1 MTSIRI
7 TSFGGMRKRNSRGL
21 QNPDAASLARDV
33 KLWHGTIAPW
43 RYPALIEETNLEQV
57 CKIYKQN
64 CCILVSDNN
73 CASFT
78 KGDPACENRVFSTGV
93 MPWPAYAT
101 LPDCPKCDSVV
112 EPQWCRLGVPKPAT
126 APTIIESDP
135 IDSPEPVTEVDYS
148 YQEKREP
155 RGYAYS
161 FVNDYGE
168 EGELSPTSSIID
180 IDTDGS
186 ATIGFNVPPNED
198 YCLEYI
204 RIYRLL
210 PLENPEIMD
219 NVDQN
224 NPATSAY
231 FLVGEIDY
239 QTGNITFVDDVAADL
254 IEDPHSESCATPP
267 LPELQNIRMTNSGS
281 LVASEGR
288 NLWFSEPW
296 EFHSWSCF
304 MTFDYCIEAIAV
316 TGNNI
321 YVITNGKAYVLN
333 DSVNEEECKCCRSV
347 AEMNEPTPIAC
358 KNTLVETPT
367 GVIFATHDGLVRIAG
382 NGLQYISL
390 GFYGSDQ
397 WGEWF
402 PHNMHSAYYKGQ
414 YFGFNSSR
422 GFIYDVSEGFYTDRN
437 VGEETHFSEL
447 SLTPNAVFATSQGEL
462 LMSFGGGIYQWDASD
477 TYLPYTW
484 RSKLN
489 VEGGTTNLGYGKIV
503 FENWIGR
510 RPAPNPVMFTLYAD
524 DRVVFRRRVNSSQ
537 IFTLPRGYDSLNFEI
552 EVEGVETIME
562 IHLASTKREL
572 TLLNN
577 T

>member
-7 TSFGGMRKRNSRGL
+7 TDFSGMRKRNSRGL
-21 QNPDAASLARDV
+21 QNPNAASLAKDV
-33 KLWHGTIAPW
+33 KLWHGTLAPW

-57 CKIYKQN
+57 CKIHKQN

-73 CASFT
+73 CASYT
-78 KGDPACENRVFSTGV
+78 KGDPACEHRVFSTGV

-101 LPDCPKCDSVV
+101 LPDCPKCNSVV
-112 EPQWCRLGVPKPAT
+112 EPEWCRLGVPRPAS
-126 APTIIESDP
+126 APTIVEYDLPDP
-135 IDSPEPVTEVDYS
+135 PKPETEVDYS
-148 YQEKREP
+148 FQEKREP
-155 RGYAYS
+155 RGYAFS

-168 EGELSPTSSIID
+168 EGELSPTSEIVD
-180 IDTDGS
+180 MDTDGF
-186 ATIGFNVPPNED
+186 ATIGFNVPPQED
-198 YCLEYI
+198 YCLETI

-210 PLENPEIMD
+210 PLSNPEMTVND
-219 NVDQN
+219 DMN
-224 NPATSAY
+224 NPASAGY
-231 FLVGEIDY
+231 YLVGEIDY
-239 QTGNITFVDDVAADL
+239 QTGNITYTDDLDSDL
-254 IEDPHSESCATPP
+254 IEDYHTEYCAKLP
-267 LPELQNIRMTNSGS
+267 LENLQNIKMTNSGS
-281 LVASEGR
+281 LVASEGK

-304 MTFDYCIEAIAV
+304 MSFDYCIEAIGV
-316 TGNNI
+316 VGNMI
-321 YVITNGKAYVLN
+321 YIATNGKAYALSDV
-333 DSVNEEECKCCRSV
+333 VNPEECKCCRDV
-347 AEMNEPTPIAC
+347 VEMNESTPIAC
-358 KNTLVETPT
+358 KNSFTETPT
-367 GVIFATHDGLVRIAG
+367 GVIFATHDGLVRITG

-390 GFYGSDQ
+390 GFYGADQ

-402 PHNMHSAYYKGQ
+402 PHNLKSAYFKGQ

-437 VGEETHFSEL
+437 VADESHFSEL
-447 SLTPNAVFATSQGEL
+447 SLTPNALFVTDQNEL
-462 LMSFGGGIYQWDASD
+462 LMSFGGDIYEWDASD

-489 VEGGTTNLGYGKIV
+489 VEGGTTNLGYGKVV

-510 RPAPNPVMFTLYAD
+510 RPVPNPVTFVLYAD
-524 DRVVFRRRVNSSQ
+524 DREVFRRRVTNSQ

-552 EVEGVETIME
+552 EIEGIEKVME
-562 IHLASTKREL
+562 VHLASTKREL